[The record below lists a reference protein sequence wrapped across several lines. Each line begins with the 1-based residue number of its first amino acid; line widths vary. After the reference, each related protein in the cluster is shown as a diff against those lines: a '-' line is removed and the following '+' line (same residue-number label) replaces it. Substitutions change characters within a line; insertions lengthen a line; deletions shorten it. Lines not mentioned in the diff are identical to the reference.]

1 MASFADK
8 PGFKKFMANL
18 YGWGAAI
25 VIVGALFKINHYPG
39 ANLMLIVGMSIEAI
53 IFIFST
59 LEKPHAE
66 FEWDR
71 VYPAL
76 RNNPDGTPMYPD
88 GEAPM
93 PGGMGGGVS
102 NNILADKLEEMLEK
116 ANVTPA
122 VFEKLSAGLENLTQ
136 TTANLNNLTNVVG
149 INKTYADEL
158 NQMTQNIS
166 QMNQFYSAQMQ
177 VSKAQAEASVKL
189 QENVNTIMETLSS
202 SLESSKKYRQ
212 EIDDLSQKVATLN
225 KMYGQMLSA
234 MQMTNAGKN

>member
-8 PGFKKFMANL
+8 PAFKKFMANL

-76 RNNPDGTPMYPD
+76 RNKPDGSPMYPD

-102 NNILADKLEEMLEK
+102 NNVLADKLEEMLTK
-116 ANVTPA
+116 ANVTPE
-122 VFEKLSAGLENLTQ
+122 VFEKLSSGLENLTK
-136 TTANLNNLTNVVG
+136 TTANLNNLTNVVS

-158 NQMTQNIS
+158 AQMTNHIN
-166 QMNQFYSAQMQ
+166 QMNQFYTTQLQ
-177 VSKAQAEASVKL
+177 VSKAQTETSIKL
-189 QENVNTIMETLSS
+189 QEDVNKIMEALSG
-202 SLESSKKYRQ
+202 SLESSQKYRQ

-234 MQMTNAGKN
+234 MQMTQTSKN